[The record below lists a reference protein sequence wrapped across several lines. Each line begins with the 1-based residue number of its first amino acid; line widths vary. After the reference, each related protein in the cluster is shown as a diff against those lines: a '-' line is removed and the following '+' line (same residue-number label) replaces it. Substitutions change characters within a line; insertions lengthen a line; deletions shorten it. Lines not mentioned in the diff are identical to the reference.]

1 MQCNLCNREISS
13 KNFFQHCQTDHNI
26 ERPSIRQH
34 AVVVSSKPDSIY
46 QNYGKLKPGVVVAT
60 EQGEYLTLDK
70 PTIMG
75 WRTVNIYTN
84 ETKDLELVKNMA
96 EMRYIGMLD
105 SQTEEGVNI
114 INDDNQLISVEF
126 GAYSKK
132 IQACGTGLCSCKAKR
147 AQRL

>member
-26 ERPSIRQH
+26 KRPNIRQH
-34 AVVVSSKPDSIY
+34 AVVVSPKPDSIY

-60 EQGEYLTLDK
+60 EKGEYLTLEK

-75 WRTVNIYTN
+75 WRTVNIHTK
-84 ETKDLELVKNMA
+84 ETKDLELVKDMA

-105 SQTEEGVNI
+105 S
-114 INDDNQLISVEF
+114 
-126 GAYSKK
+126 
-132 IQACGTGLCSCKAKR
+132 
-147 AQRL
+147 